1 MYKITLKTLLASA
14 VLKSLYGLNQK
25 NVRGRNNYLE
35 LINKGKSVIIA
46 VWHGH
51 LLSVVH
57 DLRNLKVNALAG
69 THNDAEEISRIASNW
84 GWNMIRG
91 SSKEKGNIA
100 FKKILKTL
108 KKPGSILFITPDGP
122 TGPRKI
128 PKPGLIR
135 AAQLTGS
142 YIIPVSVYSTK
153 NWEFKNWDTF
163 YLAKPF
169 GKIFIE
175 YGKPLEY
182 NTDSQ
187 PEECLVDFIKSM
199 KKTEKINLQY
209 ANII

>member
-1 MYKITLKTLLASA
+1 MYKINLRTFLASA
-14 VLKSLYGLNQK
+14 ILKSLHSLNKK
-25 NVRGRNNYLE
+25 NVRGRNNYLD
-35 LINKGKSVIIA
+35 LINSDKSVIIA

-57 DLRNLKVNALAG
+57 DLRNLRVNALAG
-69 THNDAEEISRIASNW
+69 THDDAELISRIASNW

-100 FKKILKTL
+100 FKKILKAL

-122 TGPRKI
+122 TGPRRI

-153 NWEFKNWDTF
+153 NWKFKNWDTF
-163 YLAKPF
+163 YLVKPF
-169 GKIFIE
+169 GEIFIE

-182 NTDSQ
+182 NTNNKTKD
-187 PEECLVDFIKSM
+187 CLANFIKSM
-199 KKTEKINLQY
+199 ERTEKNNLQY
-209 ANII
+209 ANIF